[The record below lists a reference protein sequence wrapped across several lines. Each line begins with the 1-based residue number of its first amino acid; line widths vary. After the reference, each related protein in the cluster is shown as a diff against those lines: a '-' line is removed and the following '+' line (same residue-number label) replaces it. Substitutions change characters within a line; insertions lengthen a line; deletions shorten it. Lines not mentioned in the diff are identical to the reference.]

1 MGFGAATP
9 YTSLLALIGQW
20 GIFNDGVGGQTLATL
35 VTHYQANVAPYYN
48 RTSPKNVIV
57 LWAITNDYAA
67 NPSLTASAAYSLFTQ
82 YVAAAHQTGF
92 KVIVVTMISR
102 TGLDTQKNAINPLI
116 LANTAGADGIVDMT
130 ATKFGCDGCF
140 ADTSVYQNDGIHP
153 NQNGITTIEGPK
165 ISTAINA
172 LP

>member
-1 MGFGAATP
+1 MGFGATTP
-9 YTSLLALIGQW
+9 YTSLLTLTGTWAT
-20 GIFNDGVGGQTLATL
+20 FNDGVGGQTLATL
-35 VTHYQANVAPYYN
+35 VSHYQQNVAPYFN
-48 RTSPKNVIV
+48 RTSPQNVIV
-57 LWAITNDYAA
+57 LEAITNDFAA
-67 NPSLTASAAYSLFTQ
+67 NPSLNVNTAYSLFTQ
-82 YVAAAHQTGF
+82 YVSMAHSTGF
-92 KVIVVTMISR
+92 KVIVWTMISR

-153 NQNGITTIEGPK
+153 NQNGITTIEAPK
-165 ISTAINA
+165 VSAAVNA